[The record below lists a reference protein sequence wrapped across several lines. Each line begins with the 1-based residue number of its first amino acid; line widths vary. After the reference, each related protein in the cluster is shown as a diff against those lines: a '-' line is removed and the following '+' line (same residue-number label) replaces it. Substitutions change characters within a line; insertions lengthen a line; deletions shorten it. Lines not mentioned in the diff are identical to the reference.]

1 MTGRARSSANAEM
14 THMNPKNR
22 GRGLMADRRLRLG
35 GGLLVV
41 LAGLLTTPLPAR
53 AHTELRESTPADSAR
68 LAAVPSEI
76 RLRFSGP
83 VELTFTTLELIGPD
97 GRPIP
102 LDQPRHPGDSAAIVI
117 AGVGRLAAPGTY
129 TVRWRSAAADGH
141 PLTGTF
147 IFVVEPGASGLRP
160 QVAPRAEPGPAEPP
174 PAATLAPMSDFDA
187 ESPLYVAVR
196 WLTFMGLLGLI
207 GAATFRVVV
216 LGLLGRQGTGI
227 AGLTAAADGGAAR
240 LGLFSAGVLAVATLL
255 RLYAQSYAFTG
266 GPGAADPGRIAAMLT
281 GTTWGMGWLLQLFA
295 LLVAS
300 TGLLL
305 HRRRPA
311 PGWGLVMLGTAGL
324 SFTPALSGHA
334 ASVADAT
341 AAAVLADGLHVLGAG
356 GWLGS
361 LFATVV
367 VGLPVALRLP
377 DRRGEAVAALINAF
391 SPTALAFAA
400 VVVATGVFSA
410 WLHVGSFGALWSSGY
425 GRTLLLKLGVLTVV
439 FGTGAY
445 NWLRVKPRLGHVKA
459 AHHLRRSAV
468 VELTAGVVVLII
480 TAILV
485 ATPTPMD
492 AAMPATADAAATTGA
507 P

>member
-1 MTGRARSSANAEM
+1 MTPGGSRRADTGA
-14 THMNPKNR
+14 
-22 GRGLMADRRLRLG
+22 RRKWMG
-35 GGLLVV
+35 GALLVV
-41 LAGLLTTPLPAR
+41 LGVLLASPLPAH

-83 VELTFTTLELIGPD
+83 VELTLTTLELIGPD

-117 AGVGRLAAPGTY
+117 ARIVPLTTPGTY
-129 TVRWRSAAADGH
+129 TVRWRTAAADGH
-141 PLTGTF
+141 PLSGTF
-147 IFVVEPGASGLRP
+147 IFVVEPGAAGLQP
-160 QVAPRAEPGPAEPP
+160 EVAPQAEAEPVVAP
-174 PAATLAPMSDFDA
+174 PAVTLEPMSDFDA

-207 GAATFRVVV
+207 GAATFRVLV
-216 LGLLGRQGTGI
+216 LGLLGRTGTGI
-227 AGLTAAADGGAAR
+227 ATFTESADTGAAR
-240 LGLFSAGVLAVATLL
+240 LGLISAGIVALATFL
-255 RLYAQSYAFTG
+255 RLYVQSYAFNG
-266 GPGAADPGRIAAMLT
+266 GAGALEPERIAALLT
-281 GTTWGMGWLLQLFA
+281 GTTWGFGWLVQLFA
-295 LLVAS
+295 LAVAF

-311 PGWGLVMLGTAGL
+311 PGWALALLGAVGLG
-324 SFTPALSGHA
+324 FTPALSGHA

-361 LFATVV
+361 LFATVA

-377 DRRGEAVAALINAF
+377 DRRGEAVAGLINAF
-391 SPTALAFAA
+391 SPTALAFAS
-400 VVVATGVFSA
+400 VVVATGLFSA
-410 WLHVGSFGALWSSGY
+410 WLHVGSFGALWTSGY

-439 FGTGAY
+439 FATGAY

-468 VELTAGVVVLII
+468 VELAAGVIVLII

-485 ATPTPMD
+485 ATPTPTETAGSAPG
-492 AAMPATADAAATTGA
+492 AAPVAEAIE

>member
-1 MTGRARSSANAEM
+1 
-14 THMNPKNR
+14 
-22 GRGLMADRRLRLG
+22 
-35 GGLLVV
+35 V
-41 LAGLLTTPLPAR
+41 LAALLATPVPAQ

-68 LAAVPSEI
+68 LSTVPSQI
-76 RLRFSGP
+76 RLRFSGA
-83 VELTFTTLELIGPD
+83 VELAFTTLELIDPD

-102 LDQPRHPGDSAAIVI
+102 LDQPLHPGDSAAVI
-117 AGVGRLAAPGTY
+117 LARVGRLVAPGTY
-129 TVRWRSAAADGH
+129 TVRWRTAAADGH
-141 PLTGTF
+141 PLTGSF
-147 IFVVEPGASGLRP
+147 SFVIEPGAAGLQQP
-160 QVAPRAEPGPAEPP
+160 EVAPQTEPGPAEPLR
-174 PAATLAPMSDFDA
+174 AATLEPMSDFDA

-207 GAATFRVVV
+207 GAVTFRVVV

-227 AGLTAAADGGAAR
+227 AGFTASADGGAAR
-240 LGLFSAGVLAVATLL
+240 LGMFSAGILAVATFL

-266 GPGAADPGRIAAMLT
+266 GPGAMDPGRIAALLT
-281 GTTWGMGWLLQLFA
+281 GTTWGVGWLVQLSA
-295 LLVAS
+295 LAVAF

-311 PGWGLVMLGTAGL
+311 PGWGLALLGAVALG
-324 SFTPALSGHA
+324 FTPALSGHA
-334 ASVADAT
+334 ASVPDAT
-341 AAAVLADGLHVLGAG
+341 VVAVLADGLHVLGAG

-361 LFATVV
+361 LFATVA

-410 WLHVGSFGALWSSGY
+410 WLHVGSFGTLWSSEY

-468 VELTAGVVVLII
+468 VELTAGVIVLIV

-492 AAMPATADAAATTGA
+492 AGMPATAGAAAVTEA
-507 P
+507 S

>member
-1 MTGRARSSANAEM
+1 MNPGNRSRAASSA
-14 THMNPKNR
+14 
-22 GRGLMADRRLRLG
+22 RRRRIG

-41 LAGLLTTPLPAR
+41 LAVLVAPVPAH

-68 LAAVPSEI
+68 LGAVPPEI

-83 VELTFTTLELIGPD
+83 VELTFTTIELIGPD

-102 LDQPRHPGDSAAIVI
+102 LDQPRHPGDSAAIVV
-117 AGVGRLAAPGTY
+117 ARVGPLAAPGTY
-129 TVRWRSAAADGH
+129 TVRWRTAAADGH
-141 PLTGTF
+141 PLTGSF
-147 IFVVEPGASGLRP
+147 IFVVEPGAAGLQP
-160 QVAPRAEPGPAEPP
+160 EVAPQAEAGPVDPP
-174 PAATLAPMSDFDA
+174 PAARLEPMTDFDA

-227 AGLTAAADGGAAR
+227 AGFTASADGGAAR
-240 LGLFSAGVLAVATLL
+240 LGMFSAGILAVATFL

-266 GPGAADPGRIAAMLT
+266 GPGAMDPGRIAALLT
-281 GTTWGMGWLLQLFA
+281 GTTWGIGWLVQLFA
-295 LLVAS
+295 LVVAI

-311 PGWGLVMLGTAGL
+311 PGWGLVMLGAAGL
-324 SFTPALSGHA
+324 GFTPALSGHA

-361 LFATVV
+361 LLATVA

-410 WLHVGSFGALWSSGY
+410 WLHVGSFGALWSSEY

-468 VELTAGVVVLII
+468 VELTAGVIVLIV

-492 AAMPATADAAATTGA
+492 AGMPATAGAAAVTEA
-507 P
+507 S